1 MTPFLLWFAEDEF
14 IPSSVD
20 KKKNGSSDQLSSS
33 DHRSKLKALTNKKEE
48 EKQVAAAAKLKP
60 VKADDFFATAAPAV
74 KLPKIPKLEKKGMT
88 EVFVVFCN
96 LFNES

>member
-1 MTPFLLWFAEDEF
+1 MAP
-14 IPSSVD
+14 
-20 KKKNGSSDQLSSS
+20 
-33 DHRSKLKALTNKKEE
+33 
-48 EKQVAAAAKLKP
+48 AAKLKP

-88 EVFVVFCN
+88 EVFVVCCN